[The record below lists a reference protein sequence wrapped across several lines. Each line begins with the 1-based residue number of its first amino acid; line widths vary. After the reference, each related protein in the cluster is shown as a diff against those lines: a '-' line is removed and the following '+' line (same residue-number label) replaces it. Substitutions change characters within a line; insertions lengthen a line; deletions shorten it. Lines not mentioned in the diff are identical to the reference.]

1 MDKRLQLKVIIKKCE
16 QKFGRGNSENWKHN
30 DFNDFSAAILE
41 KTKINISHNTL
52 KRIFGKIPTDK
63 YYLPQQATFDALINY
78 SDFDEDELEAENLNT
93 GVIPVVKRIEFKSN
107 NTKYKLGLLVL
118 SLLVLTIVTYLF
130 FNTFIFETNNIKMK
144 LSSSE
149 GILPTTCFF
158 DVNIPNSSNNLY
170 IDFGDRSSLV
180 PLQAKQKIISHTYF
194 IPGVFE
200 VNITDRVKKYNQSK
214 VYVSTNNKWYM
225 LGFQRQRII
234 PNNYYA
240 VQIQKN
246 HDSLFYIS
254 NNQLLKQGIDT
265 IKPFFIRLCNYAPL
279 KQNADNFIFETTFK
293 KGLQSNAISCN
304 GLVFKISGSKNYIRF
319 NFVNPGCSS
328 RITNVISEKTLKG
341 TNNNLSPFVMDFQKW
356 NTLKLINRD
365 KKLTLFVNESPI
377 YETNYTNS
385 LGDIRGV
392 FVEFERNGL
401 IKNCRLSSLN
411 NNIYYHFQQTLT
423 P

>member
-78 SDFDEDELEAENLNT
+78 SDFEENELETENLNIE
-93 GVIPVVKRIEFKSN
+93 VIPDATETKFRSN
-107 NTKYKLGLLVL
+107 NAKFKLGLFIFL
-118 SLLVLTIVTYLF
+118 LLVLTIITYLF
-130 FNTFIFETNNIKMK
+130 FNQSIFNNNITKIT

-149 GILPTTCFF
+149 GILPKTCFF
-158 DVNIPNSSNNLY
+158 DVTIPNTNDRLF

-180 PLQAKQKIISHTYF
+180 HLQPHQKIISHTYF

-200 VNITDRVKKYNQSK
+200 VNITDGVKKFNTTK
-214 VYVSTNNKWYM
+214 IYVTTNKKWYI
-225 LGFQRQRII
+225 LGFQRQRFI
-234 PNNYYA
+234 PNNFYA
-240 VQIQKN
+240 TQVQKN

-254 NNQLLKQGIDT
+254 NKQLLKQGIDT
-265 IKPFFIRLCNYAPL
+265 IQPFFIRLCNYTPM

-293 KGLQSNAISCN
+293 KNTQSTAISCN

-328 RITNVISEKTLKG
+328 RITNVISEKTRKG
-341 TNNNLSPFVMDFQKW
+341 INQNLSPFVVDFQKW
-356 NTLKLINRD
+356 NTLKLINKD
-365 KKLTLFVNESPI
+365 KKLTLFVNDSPI
-377 YETNYTNS
+377 YKTNYNSS
-385 LGDIRGV
+385 LGDIRGI
-392 FVEFERNGL
+392 FVEFERNGF
-401 IKNCRLSSLN
+401 IKNCNLNSLDGTT
-411 NNIYYHFQQTLT
+411 YYSF
-423 P
+423 

>member
-16 QKFGRGNSENWKHN
+16 QKFGRGDAENWKHN
-30 DFNDFSAAILE
+30 DFNDFSATILE
-41 KTKINISHNTL
+41 GTKINISPNTL

-63 YYLPQQATFDALINY
+63 YYLPQQATFDALISY
-78 SDFDEDELEAENLNT
+78 SEIDENELKDENFNVST
-93 GVIPVVKRIEFKSN
+93 GINETERKSN
-107 NTKYKLGLLVL
+107 KSKFKLGLLI
-118 SLLVLTIVTYLF
+118 LVLIIISAFIYLN
-130 FNTFIFETNNIKMK
+130 FNNSLFNNNAVKLK

-149 GILPTTCFF
+149 GILPKTCYF
-158 DVNIPNSSNNLY
+158 DVNIPKTNDSVY
-170 IDFGDRSSLV
+170 IDFGDRSPLV
-180 PLQAKQKIISHTYF
+180 QLQPKQKIISHTYF

-265 IKPFFIRLCNYAPL
+265 IQPFFIRLCNYSPL